1 MTEGNHPMVE
11 LQVKSEEEEVVYY
24 MENSND
30 NVTSYKGIRKVHE
43 VHGHKSVDNLMHA
56 YKTADLLTPSLKKTV
71 KRVVDDC
78 KTCQKYKKS
87 VPRPQ
92 STLPKASNFNQIVTL
107 DLKEMDGKYIL
118 WIICSSFSRF
128 IQGVL
133 IPNKNAETACIS
145 NGLAPVNVELLRGYW
160 DHI

>member
-11 LQVKSEEEEVVYY
+11 LQVESEEEEVVYY

-43 VHGHKSVDNLMHA
+43 VHGHKSVDNLIHA

-87 VPRPQ
+87 VPWPQ

-118 WIICSSFSRF
+118 WIICSFSRF

-133 IPNKNAETACIS
+133 IPNKNAETIIKALNETWKHVLGFPS
-145 NGLAPVNVELLRGYW
+145 V
-160 DHI
+160 